1 MKIISKLLLSL
12 TFAVSAVTGTAVA
25 APVALDVGTYAG
37 NGCCNFGLRGY
48 WFTAPKAFRITGLS
62 LPTGA
67 AGGTGSTLEVLR
79 FNSPVPNWTG
89 STNDFSSL
97 GFWADQSSV
106 STDISV
112 DAGDIIGV
120 LGYSGGNAHT
130 PYNATSGNY
139 ATTLDGMGITL
150 QRLGM
155 QFLGQAHD
163 VWTEV
168 GGTIGTI
175 GLTYDVEARST
186 VPEPATLAL
195 VALALAGAG
204 LGRSQRRR

>member
-12 TFAVSAVTGTAVA
+12 TLAVSAVTGTAVA
-25 APVALDVGTYAG
+25 APVALDVGTYSG
-37 NGCCNFGLRGY
+37 SGCCGAGLRGY
-48 WFTAPKAFRITGLS
+48 WFTAPKAFRITGLA

-67 AGGTGSTLEVLR
+67 AGGAGSTLEVLR
-79 FNSPVPNWTG
+79 FNSAVPSWTNT
-89 STNDFSSL
+89 TNDFASL

-112 DAGDIIGV
+112 NAGDIIGV
-120 LGYSGGNAHT
+120 LGYSGGNGFS
-130 PYNATSGNY
+130 PYSTTNGNY

-155 QFLGQAHD
+155 QFRGQAHD
-163 VWTEV
+163 VWTEL
-168 GGTIGTI
+168 GTIATI